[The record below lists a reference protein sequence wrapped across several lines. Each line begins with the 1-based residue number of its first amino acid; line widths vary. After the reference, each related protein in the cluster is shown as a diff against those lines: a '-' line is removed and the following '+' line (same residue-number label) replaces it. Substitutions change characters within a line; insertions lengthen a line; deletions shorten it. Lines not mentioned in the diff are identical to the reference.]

1 VFSPEEAEC
10 PLVQGMLR
18 KGFVLVIDPNRP
30 PLGKSCLESPGE
42 STSSRKRAR
51 SANSGDS
58 DDKRARSANSDDS
71 DDSDDESSDEDE
83 AQPLSI
89 RLAELKK
96 GCKRSEPPVTLT
108 AGETTPRR
116 APHFAALRHCVT
128 LRVPPRVILS

>member
-1 VFSPEEAEC
+1 MFSPEEAEC

-42 STSSRKRAR
+42 STSSR
-51 SANSGDS
+51 
-58 DDKRARSANSDDS
+58 KRARSANSDDS

>member
-1 VFSPEEAEC
+1 MFSPEEAEC

-51 SANSGDS
+51 SANS
-58 DDKRARSANSDDS
+58 DDS
-71 DDSDDESSDEDE
+71 DDSDDESSDDDE